1 MNTLLLGD
9 LTTCL
14 QLAGA
19 WLDPMANVA
28 DEPYAEEDCMLVLR
42 ERFPEQYAEF
52 WRLIYEG
59 KSGSSVEVTITEEV
73 NERLPY
79 GEFIDLDF
87 LPWGPRVPFLGSGLS
102 NDGDE
107 DFDDIWETSR
117 GAEVGRLFLLDE
129 QGNDAAYAFK
139 AHALLGE
146 AIDDDLTCVLMWI
159 FGSSGNT
166 LFDWTEWEA
175 SESGWEHPGWEG
187 IPQVA
192 PIYEAAEGFFDR
204 AMSGFEAL
212 ERDDDLYGL
221 LCGDII
227 RAYWQAIEEVHHVHY
242 ERPPFQRVGIGLPVD
257 PVPADPEPEL
267 HELRDRAA

>member
-9 LTTCL
+9 LTMCL

-19 WLDPMANVA
+19 WLDPLTLEEEAY
-28 DEPYAEEDCMLVLR
+28 PEEDYLFVLR
-42 ERFPEQYAEF
+42 ERFPAQYAEY

-59 KSGSSVEVTITEEV
+59 TAGASAEIRITEEI
-73 NERLPY
+73 NALIPY
-79 GEFIDLDF
+79 GEFNDLEF
-87 LPWGPRVPFLGSGLS
+87 LPWGPPMPFFGAGLS
-102 NDGDE
+102 NDGYE
-107 DFDDIWETSR
+107 DFDDAWNTSR

-129 QGNDAAYAFK
+129 PANDDYAYK
-139 AHALLGE
+139 AHALL
-146 AIDDDLTCVLMWI
+146 ANALDDDLTCVLMWI

-166 LFDWTEWEA
+166 LFDWTEWKA
-175 SESGWEHPGWEG
+175 SESGLEHPGWDG
-187 IPQVA
+187 ITQVA
-192 PIYEAAEGFFDR
+192 PIYEEAEGFFDR

-221 LCGDII
+221 VCGDIV

-242 ERPPFQRVGIGLPVD
+242 ERPAFQRVGIGLPVD